1 VTLRLCSLIPVEYR
15 RQIGVSCWEESL
27 SFNHFTASRK
37 WTCGRAGKFNVST
50 LLRSSLLLLALSP
63 LVYYLLSLYNII
75 EYFRSIRRL
84 PPRDDSATPPVSI
97 LKPVRGMDSEAYEN
111 FASYCRLNYPDYEI
125 IFAVSDPGDPVIP
138 VIQKLQRDF
147 PDTRIRLITSI
158 ERLGQNNKISNL
170 YRLVKEAQHD
180 LLVMTDSD
188 VRVGLDYLR
197 ELVAPF
203 SDPTVGAVTS
213 FYRCMGG
220 GTLAADLAMLG
231 MCSDSLP
238 TALIARKLEGGVQF
252 AFGWTMAT
260 TKERLAEIGGWE
272 SMANHH
278 SDDFELGNRIA
289 RQGHRVEI
297 MRESVSVVFP
307 KETLPEL
314 FRQEL
319 RWAIG
324 LRNVRPLAY
333 AGMIFTHGL
342 VWAIL
347 AAVIAIAAGWK
358 GLAIA
363 YLASYLV
370 LRLSVAWIAGVWGLR
385 DQTIAGKLWLLP
397 LRDAVTAVVWVAG
410 LVSNRIRWRGSEF
423 RVKKNLL
430 TSVGE
435 EPQKN

>member
-1 VTLRLCSLIPVEYR
+1 VV
-15 RQIGVSCWEESL
+15 
-27 SFNHFTASRK
+27 
-37 WTCGRAGKFNVST
+37 GRVNFNVST

-75 EYFRSIRRL
+75 SYFRSIRRL
-84 PPRDDSATPPVSI
+84 PPRDDSASPPVSI

-125 IFAVSDPGDPVIP
+125 IFAVSDPGDPIIP
-138 VIQKLQRDF
+138 VIEKLQGDF

-170 YRLVKEAQHD
+170 YRLVKEAQYD

-188 VRVGLDYLR
+188 VRVGPDYLR

-203 SDPTVGAVTS
+203 ADSTVGAVTS

-238 TALIARKLEGGVQF
+238 TALIARNLEGGVQF

-289 RQGHRVEI
+289 RLGHRVEI
-297 MRESVSVVFP
+297 MRESVAVVFP
-307 KETLPEL
+307 KETLQE
-314 FRQEL
+314 FFCQEL

-342 VWAIL
+342 AWAIL
-347 AAVIAIAAGWK
+347 AAIVAFAAGWM

-363 YLASYLV
+363 YLAAYLV
-370 LRLSVAWIAGVWGLR
+370 LRFSVAWAAGIWGLR
-385 DQTIAGKLWLLP
+385 DQTIAAKLWLLP
-397 LRDAVTAVVWVAG
+397 LRDAITAVVWLAG
-410 LVSNRIRWRGSEF
+410 LVSNRIKWRGSEF

-430 TSVGE
+430 TAVGE
-435 EPQKN
+435 EPRKN